1 MHFLLLS
8 LLLGF
13 FIPHSLQ
20 GQATSAISEAMLRPG
35 DVIRVA
41 VWREIDLSGDF
52 PVDEAGRVVLPMLG
66 ETVVTG
72 IPIPQLRD
80 SLLAE
85 YRRQLRNPSI
95 LITPLR
101 RVMVLGEVNI
111 PGLKELDPTMSLAS
125 AIALAGGPN
134 GQGRL
139 SRIHVV
145 REGEVLRERV
155 DPAMALHAID
165 IRSGDQ
171 IFVGRRSW
179 FEANSTYLVSTGIS
193 MTLLLLRLF

>member
-1 MHFLLLS
+1 
-8 LLLGF
+8 
-13 FIPHSLQ
+13 
-20 GQATSAISEAMLRPG
+20 
-35 DVIRVA
+35 
-41 VWREIDLSGDF
+41 
-52 PVDEAGRVVLPMLG
+52 
-66 ETVVTG
+66 
-72 IPIPQLRD
+72 
-80 SLLAE
+80 
-85 YRRQLRNPSI
+85 
-95 LITPLR
+95 
-101 RVMVLGEVNI
+101 
-111 PGLKELDPTMSLAS
+111 MSLAS

-179 FEANSTYLVSTGIS
+179 FEANSTYVISTGIS
-193 MTLLLLRLF
+193 MALLLLRLF